1 MFARLGK
8 IVTAHPWRV
17 LAVWLAAVAVIV
29 PLAPSLS
36 SVSSSDQAS
45 FLPSSYES
53 AKAQKLAERAF
64 PRTSGATALFV
75 VKRTDGG
82 RLDAADGRRVAALAQ
97 AIAADRIPRVTS
109 VLTSSAQRAPN
120 GTAQLVQVAFRG
132 TSQAEAVQNAV
143 QPLRE
148 KAGAFLQGSGLRA
161 GLTGDAAIQKDT
173 KDSFG
178 SAETIV
184 AVATVTLII
193 LLLGLIFR
201 SPIASL
207 LPIVS
212 IGLVYALA
220 TSLLALLAKGL
231 GFHVDQSLTS
241 LLIVVLF
248 GIGTDYILF
257 LLFRYRERLRA
268 GDESKEAV
276 RTSVRRVGEAIAS
289 SGLVVMAAMV
299 ALTLSD
305 LGSFKS
311 MAPGFI
317 VAVLAMLLASLTLIP
332 ALLTLLGPR
341 VFWPSKRWQRPSES
355 RVYKRLGGLI
365 ARRPG
370 RMALASGGILLALAG
385 GLFWLRPSY
394 DTTNTLPSNTKSAK
408 AFTEL
413 KTAFP
418 AGALNPTQVYVTST
432 GKLRPASLAHLR
444 TGLQHVDGVATV
456 AAPVLSPSGTAAR
469 LDVSLRDNPTS
480 TAALNLVSGPLRRA
494 AHIAASPGE
503 QVLVG
508 GQTMATADVRAATN
522 HDYGLVFPVAAL
534 LILVIL
540 AALLRSVV
548 APIVLL
554 VGVGLG
560 FAATL
565 GASVLAFQGLKGDPG
580 LVFMLPMI
588 VYLFVVAVGTD
599 YNILLTSR
607 LREEIDEGAGPH
619 EAAARAV
626 EHAGPTV
633 ASAGIILAG
642 TFGSLML
649 AGVDL
654 LSEMGFAVAA
664 GIILVAILMAS
675 VLIPSLATLMGDRLW
690 WPGQQP
696 VRGGRSA
703 GTEAQST
710 NARAN
715 APKRSTSPALEAT
728 PSDARIAPPD
738 GRPIAST

>member
-1 MFARLGK
+1 MFARLGNL
-8 IVTAHPWRV
+8 VTGHPWRV
-17 LAVWLAAVAVIV
+17 IAVWVAAVAVIV

-53 AKAQKLAERAF
+53 AKAQKLADGAF
-64 PRTSGATALFV
+64 PKTSGATALFV
-75 VKRTDGG
+75 VKRADGG
-82 RLDAADGRRVAALAQ
+82 RLDTADEGKVTAFAQKLAAAG
-97 AIAADRIPRVTS
+97 IPRVTS
-109 VLTSSAQRAPN
+109 VQTSAAQRAPN
-120 GTAQLVQVAFRG
+120 GEAQLVQVAFKG
-132 TSQAEAVQNAV
+132 TSQDAAVQDAIA
-143 QPLRE
+143 PLRE
-148 KAGAFLQGSGLRA
+148 QASALLRGSGLEA
-161 GLTGDAAIQKDT
+161 GLTGDAAIAKDT
-173 KDSFG
+173 SDSFG
-178 SAETIV
+178 SAEVIV

-193 LLLGLIFR
+193 VLLGLIFR

-212 IGLVYALA
+212 IGLVYTVA
-220 TSLLALLAKGL
+220 TSTLALLAKAF

-268 GDESKEAV
+268 GDASIDAV

-289 SGLVVMAAMV
+289 SGLVVMAAMI

-317 VAVLAMLLASLTLIP
+317 VSVAVMLLASLTLIP
-332 ALLTLLGPR
+332 ALLSLLGPR
-341 VFWPSKRWQRPSES
+341 VFWPSKRWQRTSES
-355 RVYKRLGGLI
+355 RVYQRLGGLI

-370 RMALASGGILLALAG
+370 RMAIASGGILLALAA
-385 GLFWLRPSY
+385 GLLWLKPSY
-394 DTTNTLPSNTKSAK
+394 DTTNTLPSNTKAAK

-418 AGALNPTQVYVTST
+418 AGALNPTQIYITGT
-432 GKLRPASLAHLR
+432 GKLQQARLDHLR
-444 TGLQHVDGVATV
+444 KALQRVDGVATV
-456 AAPVLSPSGTAAR
+456 TAPVLSPTGTAAR
-469 LDVSLRDNPTS
+469 IDVSIKDNPTS
-480 TAALNLVSGPLRRA
+480 TKALDLVSGPLREA
-494 AHIAASPGE
+494 AHGAAGSGV

-508 GQTMATADVRAATN
+508 GQTMATADVRTATN
-522 HDYGLVFPVAAL
+522 HDYKVVFPVAAL
-534 LILVIL
+534 LILLIL
-540 AALLRSVV
+540 GVLLRSAV
-548 APIVLL
+548 APLTLL
-554 VGVGLG
+554 IGVGLG

-565 GASVLAFQGLKGDPG
+565 GASVIAFQGIKGDPG
-580 LVFMLPMI
+580 LVSMLPMI

-607 LREEIDEGAGPH
+607 LREETSEGVVPR

-633 ASAGIILAG
+633 ASAAIILAG

-649 AGVDL
+649 TGVDL

-664 GIILVAILMAS
+664 GIILVAIVMAS
-675 VLIPSLATLMGDRLW
+675 VLIPSLATLIGERLW
-690 WPGQQP
+690 WPGHKPEAAGADAPAKPVSRPPHPTGELAP
-696 VRGGRSA
+696 VRVRG
-703 GTEAQST
+703 Q
-710 NARAN
+710 
-715 APKRSTSPALEAT
+715 
-728 PSDARIAPPD
+728 
-738 GRPIAST
+738 